1 MNINNINVNKYP
13 VSQVFDPESKV
24 IFEIPKYQRE
34 YTWGTREWEGQFRN
48 PGYNRGFEPCGCI
61 YFV

>member
-13 VSQVFDPESKV
+13 VSQVFDPDSKV

-34 YTWGTREWEGQFRN
+34 YTWGTREWEALFDDSLK
-48 PGYNRGFEPCGCI
+48 
-61 YFV
+61 